1 LCKKLVSLR
10 LEWKKQLDVLC
21 CFEKLQTPSDI
32 FIGTTIAIP
41 ERAQVSFPIELQTDS
56 RK

>member
-1 LCKKLVSLR
+1 VSLR

-21 CFEKLQTPSDI
+21 CFEKLRAPSDI